1 MPPSVCHKPPG
12 MRLLIALLVNSVR
25 GLWALLRW
33 PLRRLRRPPEWVR
46 IRLTGQLPYRQRP
59 KPPLLRRL
67 LSRGPT
73 REAGDVSSV
82 HALRTHLERIARE
95 PRVRGV
101 ILIVHELA
109 LSAAQRAAVREVLQ
123 TFRAKGKQV
132 VGWGISL
139 SVAELEV
146 LAEADRILVPKAG
159 RVELMGYAAELTA
172 IGSGL
177 DRLGVRAEF
186 LRRGDYKTAPELFT
200 REDISEIQR
209 ATTEHLL
216 DDRLGLLVD
225 VLSTGRKLSPERIR
239 ALIDEGPYS
248 ARRALS
254 AGLIDGLCS
263 EAELPEMLA
272 RPAEAAAAPTPVIAP
287 ADAPDGD
294 RDAAAPSAS
303 SRPAKDGQE
312 PTSTP
317 KARVGGLAA
326 WQRSRAWAPTRYR
339 PLRREPGLAM
349 VPLRG
354 AIMPGAG
361 GLTPMGRAVGS
372 DGIVRALRR
381 LEKLPGVDA
390 VLLLIESPGG
400 SALASELILE
410 AVQRLDRERPVVAYV
425 DGVCASGGYMAAMGA
440 RELWA
445 APLSIV
451 GSIGVFGGKFDLSG
465 LMERLGIKR
474 EIIAR
479 GRNAALHSSARGF
492 TPEERAALDLE
503 IEETYRAFLDIV
515 AKGRNTSAEEV
526 HAHAEGRIFSG
537 REALAH
543 GLVDRNGSFE
553 EAARRA
559 LELAG
564 KPEGPYRLLSIS
576 HSAREVAIRQ
586 LLPAL
591 RDTHLWALAT
601 PLPRFPDERRSEV
614 AVAGTWL
621 ERLHLLL
628 GEAQDSPTSRW

>member
-1 MPPSVCHKPPG
+1 

-25 GLWALLRW
+25 GLWALIRW
-33 PLRRLRRPPEWVR
+33 PIRRLRRPPEWVR

-59 KPPLLRRL
+59 RPPLLRRL
-67 LSRGPT
+67 LSRGRPP
-73 REAGDVSSV
+73 EASDVPSL
-82 HALRTHLERIARE
+82 HAMRTHLDRIARE

-109 LSAAQRAAVREVLQ
+109 MSAAQRAAVREVLQ
-123 TFRAKGKQV
+123 SFRASGKQV
-132 VGWGISL
+132 VGWGVSL

-146 LAEADRILVPKAG
+146 LAGADRILVPKAG

-177 DRLGVRAEF
+177 QRLGVRAEF

-200 REDISEIQR
+200 RSDISEIQR

-225 VLSTGRKLSPERIR
+225 VISTGRKLPPERVR

-263 EAELPEMLA
+263 EVELPEVLA
-272 RPAEAAAAPTPVIAP
+272 RPPGAAADARP
-287 ADAPDGD
+287 AGPAQAASGASP
-294 RDAAAPSAS
+294 RVVPSPAAPE
-303 SRPAKDGQE
+303 PEGQKPE
-312 PTSTP
+312 APP
-317 KARVGGLAA
+317 KAKVGGLAA
-326 WQRSRAWAPTRYR
+326 FQRSRAWAPTRYR
-339 PLRREPGLAM
+339 PLKRQPGLAM

-354 AIMPGAG
+354 AIMPGSG
-361 GLTPMGRAVGS
+361 GVTPMGRAVGS

-410 AVQRLDRERPVVAYV
+410 AVQRLNRERPVVAYV

-445 APLSIV
+445 APLAIV

-465 LMERLGIKR
+465 LMHRLGIKR
-474 EIIAR
+474 EIITR

-515 AKGRNTSAEEV
+515 AEGRNTTPEAV

-559 LELAG
+559 LQLAG
-564 KPEGPYRLLSIS
+564 QPEGPYRLLSVTP
-576 HSAREVAIRQ
+576 SARELAIRQ

-601 PLPRFPDERRSEV
+601 PVPRFSDERRD
-614 AVAGTWL
+614 AVVIDDAWIA
-621 ERLHLLL
+621 RLRLLL
-628 GEAQDSPTSRW
+628 SGDAQDRPQDRW